1 MDATKS
7 AASIYE
13 CGNFFVHILQKKKK
27 RKKKALPP
35 LFLKQRGAQVVV
47 LFVCC
52 LFAGIISFSFC
63 IVKTEYLQTD
73 GAFVKVGDMMKVY
86 TKSPHPVLRK
96 IMTI

>member
-1 MDATKS
+1 MWKLL
-7 AASIYE
+7 
-13 CGNFFVHILQKKKK
+13 CPHIAEKKKE
-27 RKKKALPP
+27 KKKALPP
-35 LFLKQRGAQVVV
+35 LFLKQRDAQVVV